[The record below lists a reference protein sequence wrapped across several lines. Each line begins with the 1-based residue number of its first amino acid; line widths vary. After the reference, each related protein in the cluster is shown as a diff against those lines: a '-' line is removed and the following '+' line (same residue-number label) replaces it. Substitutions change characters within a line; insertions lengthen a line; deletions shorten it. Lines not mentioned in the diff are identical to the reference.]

1 MGWGSAFEKVPPSM
15 GPRSQI
21 AVANYQSCW
30 RFDFRKAV
38 VDWDHLVSLDF
49 ETYYDGEYTLKKLT
63 TSEYIR
69 DPRFETIMCGVK
81 IGSGKTV
88 VVRGD
93 KLAAYLKTIDWS
105 KHDLLC
111 HHTHFDGFILAYHYG
126 VIPRKY
132 YCTLSMARGWLANDI
147 GAGLDEVAKHYGYA
161 GKVKGGEALEDMKGI
176 HLDDLTKAQYKAG
189 AEYCAG
195 DVDLCYKIFKNH
207 LIEEFPQAEI
217 DLIDCTVQMFTCP
230 VIRLDEARARAAMV
244 QEIKEKEA
252 LLEEVAPNI
261 PWENWESSWR
271 SDYKKLYGGEK
282 NIHRMKM
289 FLGKKAIGSNRYF
302 PDMLRAEGVEPPI
315 KISPAWMKLDAAE
328 REACIDKKYAYAFA
342 STDPEFV
349 ELGEDAN
356 PRIRALV
363 EARIAVKST
372 ITVSRAARLLASGAG
387 GRPVPVYYKYAGA
400 HTWRFSGGD
409 RQNFQNFTRGGELR
423 LSLLAPKGYVLVVQ
437 DSGQIEA
444 RVNGWFWGQDDL
456 IESFRQGRDVYS
468 EFASII
474 YGRPI
479 TKADKLERHVGKTAI
494 LGLGYQMG
502 HVKFRAT
509 LARGVG
515 GPAVFISEEMA
526 QSIVN
531 TYRKVNHRIR
541 AGWGIC
547 EEIIVQMYEGRQGE
561 YKCIRW
567 EKETIWLPNG
577 MRLKY
582 PDLRKD
588 EDDNWVYRRKGSWI
602 KLYGGILCENIV
614 QALARII
621 VAADQL
627 LEVAKRYPV
636 VMTTHDEV
644 VACVPIKQADACERF
659 MNKVMRTDQNW
670 YEGIPLAAEGGWA
683 INYSK

>member
-1 MGWGSAFEKVPPSM
+1 MGWGSAFKKNPPSK
-15 GPRSQI
+15 PSAI
-21 AVANYQSCW
+21 ALAANDGSW
-30 RFDFRKAV
+30 RPAFEAAR
-38 VDWDHLVSLDF
+38 VDWDHLVVLDF
-49 ETYYDGEYTLKKLT
+49 ETYWDEEYTLSKMT

-69 DPRFETIMCGVK
+69 DPRFEAQMCGIK
-81 IGSGKTV
+81 IGKKPTV

-93 KLAAYLKTIDWS
+93 KLAAFLKKIDWT

-111 HHTHFDGFILAYHYG
+111 HHTHFDGFILSHHYG

-147 GAGLDEVAKHYGYA
+147 GASLDEVAKYYGYD
-161 GKVKGGEALEDMKGI
+161 GKLDGGMALVNMKGI
-176 HLDDLTKAQYKAG
+176 RLKNMHPEVYAEG
-189 AEYCAG
+189 AKYCG
-195 DVDLCYKIFKNH
+195 KDIDLCLDIFAND
-207 LIEEFPQAEI
+207 LLVQFSQPEL
-217 DLIDCTVQMFTCP
+217 DLIDVTVQMFTCP
-230 VIRLDEARARAAMV
+230 VIRLDEARARKAMV
-244 QEIKEKEA
+244 QEIKDKEA
-252 LLEEVAPNI
+252 LLESVAPPI
-261 PWENWESSWR
+261 PFDEWPSAWR
-271 SDYKKLYGGEK
+271 SEFKKLHGEAREEHK
-282 NIHRMKM
+282 LKM
-289 FLGKKAIGSNRYF
+289 FCGKKAIGSNKFF

-328 REACIDKKYAYAFA
+328 RELMIEKKYAYAFA

-349 ELGEDAN
+349 ALGDDIN
-356 PRIRALV
+356 PRLRALV
-363 EARIAVKST
+363 EARISVKST
-372 ITVSRAARLLASGAG
+372 ITVSRAARLLASGKG
-387 GRPVPVYYKYAGA
+387 GRPVPVYYKFAGA

-409 RQNFQNFTRGGELR
+409 KQNFQNFTRGGELR

-444 RVNGWFWGQDDL
+444 RVNAWLWGQHDL
-456 IESFRQGRDVYS
+456 LNSFREGRDVYS
-468 EFASII
+468 EFATVI
-474 YGRPI
+474 YGRTI
-479 TKADKLERHVGKTAI
+479 TRADSLERHVGKTAI

-515 GPAVFISEEMA
+515 GPAVHISEPLA

-531 TYRKVNHRIR
+531 TYRKVNSAIR
-541 AGWGIC
+541 SGWGIC
-547 EEIIVQMYEGRQGE
+547 EEIIEQMFIGRQGE

-582 PDLRKD
+582 PDLHKD
-588 EDDNWVYRRKGSWI
+588 EDDNWVYRRKGAWI

-627 LEVAKRYPV
+627 LAISRRYPV

-644 VACVPIKQADACERF
+644 VACVSKKEAKACEAF
-659 MNKVMRTDQNW
+659 MNKVMRTPPGWCSD
-670 YEGIPLAAEGGWA
+670 IPLAAEGGYA
-683 INYSK
+683 ENYSK